1 MMIDIKLNV
10 DQLDSIVRAWLKE
23 TLKSV
28 QYNAASL
35 YVHPEDAKTYKK
47 DIEALKWVLGYI
59 GDSK

>member
-10 DQLDSIVRAWLKE
+10 DQLDSIVRAWLEE

-28 QYNAASL
+28 QYNAAAH
-35 YVHPEDAKTYKK
+35 YVHPEDAETYKK

>member
-10 DQLDSIVRAWLKE
+10 DQLDCIVRAWLKE

-28 QYNAASL
+28 QYNAAAH

-47 DIEALKWVLGYI
+47 DVEALKHILAYI
-59 GDSK
+59 GE